1 MSYINN
7 KRFST
12 KSRAKLPKKVELAV
26 ILLVVESANIPS
38 VDSSL
43 LAAASPSTWLWGG
56 GYSQQPLT
64 QIAFHSLC
72 NCFTM
77 ANLTTSFCT
86 FSMEKRISLYN
97 CCLELELDNVDK
109 SSFWFLSWAVSGH
122 IREKNGK
129 TCFKRQATSDQI
141 SNMSKRLVANVD
153 MDKSRR
159 AQVHAIHK
167 PIHLFS

>member
-1 MSYINN
+1 MYGVKMTLFSKMQRQRGPIEKVPCPCPNLSYINN

-12 KSRAKLPKKVELAV
+12 KSRAKLPKKVKLAV

-97 CCLELELDNVDK
+97 CCLELELDILDNVDK
-109 SSFWFLSWAVSGH
+109 SSFGFLSWVV
-122 IREKNGK
+122 ITER
-129 TCFKRQATSDQI
+129 
-141 SNMSKRLVANVD
+141 
-153 MDKSRR
+153 DKH
-159 AQVHAIHK
+159 VWL
-167 PIHLFS
+167 HLYKYKI